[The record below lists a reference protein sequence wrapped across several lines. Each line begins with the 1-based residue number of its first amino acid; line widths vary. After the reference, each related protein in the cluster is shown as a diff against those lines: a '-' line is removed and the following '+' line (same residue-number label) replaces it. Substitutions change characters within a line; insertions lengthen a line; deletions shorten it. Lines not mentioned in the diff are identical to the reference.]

1 MNNTQINMPS
11 HDDSSVVRF
20 GLGIIFTVFVLLGG
34 WMAFAPLASS
44 SVAVGKVSADAGKK
58 TIQHL
63 EGGIIDAIYVKDG
76 DIVHKDQVL
85 IKLKDVQIKAQLN
98 ILNAQYQDT
107 ITLYSRLK
115 AQRDKLKIIEFPAE
129 VTDEDAIKNQKNI
142 FISTN
147 KSIEDE
153 TAITNNR
160 IVQLQ
165 SQIDGTASLIASKE
179 NRLQSNS
186 EEILEWEDLYKQRL
200 VDKQKIRDLKRE
212 NNIIEGDLANAKSEI
227 AKLQEQISEVKTQ
240 KLLREKEFKND
251 TLQKIVEA
259 ETHLSDLK
267 SKIIANEDVL
277 SRTTITSPIDGTIV
291 GLSLHTVG
299 GVVSP
304 GKPILEIIPADSKL
318 LVIAQVNTTD
328 IDKVKVGLLAEVK
341 FSAFNLRQVLIIE
354 GRVIHVSADSFVDEV
369 SHAPYYEAKIEVTK
383 EGMERL
389 KENGFVLVA
398 GMPAEVMIQ
407 IGDRTALSYLVKPF
421 REMLGRGFN
430 EE

>member
-107 ITLYSRLK
+107 IALYSRLK

-259 ETHLSDLK
+259 ALYISCDEATFDDTYPPLYIGIFKVSITDLILLYGE
-267 SKIIANEDVL
+267 SV
-277 SRTTITSPIDGTIV
+277 V
-291 GLSLHTVG
+291 G
-299 GVVSP
+299 VS
-304 GKPILEIIPADSKL
+304 
-318 LVIAQVNTTD
+318 V
-328 IDKVKVGLLAEVK
+328 
-341 FSAFNLRQVLIIE
+341 
-354 GRVIHVSADSFVDEV
+354 
-369 SHAPYYEAKIEVTK
+369 
-383 EGMERL
+383 
-389 KENGFVLVA
+389 
-398 GMPAEVMIQ
+398 
-407 IGDRTALSYLVKPF
+407 SYLA
-421 REMLGRGFN
+421 
-430 EE
+430 